1 MRQIV
6 AHDLHRN
13 GQRTN
18 VMQSAS
24 PCRHTRESTFVKH
37 RPIAAVLLF
46 FFTLLHAVNAMA
58 IEEPAYSVVATV
70 DDIEY
75 RQYAPYL
82 VAETIVEATTDRND
96 AANIGFKR
104 LFDYITGD
112 NKSQSKIAMTAPVQQ
127 SQVSEKIAMTAP
139 VQQQQ
144 SGAGWSV
151 AFVVPGEYTLAT
163 VPMPASP
170 LVSIREVPGHLLA
183 VHRYSGRWTDANL
196 RKHESVLME
205 ALEKAGDVTP
215 PVCRRCLFVCCLQF
229 DLPPDDPVTAA

>member
-1 MRQIV
+1 MNMNTIK
-6 AHDLHRN
+6 N
-13 GQRTN
+13 T
-18 VMQSAS
+18 
-24 PCRHTRESTFVKH
+24 
-37 RPIAAVLLF
+37 AVLLF

-127 SQVSEKIAMTAP
+127 TQVSEKIAMTAP

-144 SGAGWSV
+144 SGSGWSV
-151 AFVVPGEYTLAT
+151 AFVVPGEYTLDT

-170 LVSIREVPGHLLA
+170 LVNIREVPGQLLA

-196 RKHESVLME
+196 EKHQAVLME
-205 ALEKAGDVTP
+205 ALEKAGVTVTGELMSAAYNP
-215 PVCRRCLFVCCLQF
+215 PFMPPFLRRNEVMV
-229 DLPPDDPVTAA
+229 PVGAVPGL

>member
-1 MRQIV
+1 M
-6 AHDLHRN
+6 N
-13 GQRTN
+13 MNT
-18 VMQSAS
+18 
-24 PCRHTRESTFVKH
+24 VKNT
-37 RPIAAVLLF
+37 AVLLF
-46 FFTLLHAVNAMA
+46 FFTLFYAVNAMA

-82 VAETIVEATTDRND
+82 VAETIVEATADRND
-96 AANIGFKR
+96 AANVGFRR

-112 NKSQSKIAMTAPVQQ
+112 NQSQSKIAMTAPVQQ
-127 SQVSEKIAMTAP
+127 TQVSEKIAMTAP

-151 AFVVPGEYTLAT
+151 AFVVPGEYTLDT
-163 VPMPASP
+163 VPMPANP

-196 RKHESVLME
+196 RKHETVLMQ
-205 ALEKAGDVTP
+205 ALEKAGVTVTGEMMSAAYNP
-215 PVCRRCLFVCCLQF
+215 PFMPPFLRRNEVMV
-229 DLPPDDPVTAA
+229 PVLASPAPQ

>member
-1 MRQIV
+1 MNMNKV
-6 AHDLHRN
+6 
-13 GQRTN
+13 TN
-18 VMQSAS
+18 
-24 PCRHTRESTFVKH
+24 T
-37 RPIAAVLLF
+37 AVLLF
-46 FFTLLHAVNAMA
+46 LLTLLHAVNAMA

-82 VAETIVEATTDRND
+82 VAETIVEATADRND
-96 AANIGFKR
+96 AANIGFRR

-127 SQVSEKIAMTAP
+127 TQVSEKIAMTAP

-151 AFVVPGEYTLAT
+151 AFVVPVEYTLDT

-170 LVSIREVPGHLLA
+170 LVNIREVPGQLLA
-183 VHRYSGRWTDANL
+183 VHRYSGRWTDANQ
-196 RKHESVLME
+196 RKHETVLME
-205 ALEKAGDVTP
+205 ALEKAGVTVTGELMSAAYNP
-215 PVCRRCLFVCCLQF
+215 PFMPPFLRRNEVMV
-229 DLPPDDPVTAA
+229 PVQASPAL

>member
-1 MRQIV
+1 MNMNTIK
-6 AHDLHRN
+6 N
-13 GQRTN
+13 T
-18 VMQSAS
+18 
-24 PCRHTRESTFVKH
+24 
-37 RPIAAVLLF
+37 AVLLF
-46 FFTLLHAVNAMA
+46 FFTLLQAVNAMA

-82 VAETIVEATTDRND
+82 VAETIVEATADRND

-127 SQVSEKIAMTAP
+127 TQVSEKIAMTAP
-139 VQQQQ
+139 VQQKQ
-144 SGAGWSV
+144 SGSGWSV
-151 AFVVPGEYTLAT
+151 AFVVPGEYTLDT

-170 LVSIREVPGHLLA
+170 LVNIREVPGQLLA

-196 RKHESVLME
+196 EKHQAVLME
-205 ALEKAGDVTP
+205 ALEKAGVTVTGELMSAAYNP
-215 PVCRRCLFVCCLQF
+215 PFMPPFLRRNEVMVAVGSV
-229 DLPPDDPVTAA
+229 PGR

>member
-1 MRQIV
+1 MNMNKV
-6 AHDLHRN
+6 
-13 GQRTN
+13 TN
-18 VMQSAS
+18 
-24 PCRHTRESTFVKH
+24 T
-37 RPIAAVLLF
+37 AVLLF
-46 FFTLLHAVNAMA
+46 LFTLLHAVNAMA

-82 VAETIVEATTDRND
+82 VAETIVEATADRND
-96 AANIGFKR
+96 AANIGFRR

-127 SQVSEKIAMTAP
+127 TQVSEKIAMTAP

-151 AFVVPGEYTLAT
+151 AFVVPGEYTLDT

-170 LVSIREVPGHLLA
+170 LVNIREVPGQLLA
-183 VHRYSGRWTDANL
+183 VHRYSGRWTDANQ
-196 RKHESVLME
+196 RKHETVLME
-205 ALEKAGDVTP
+205 ALEKAGVTVTGELMSAAYNP
-215 PVCRRCLFVCCLQF
+215 PFMPPFLRRNEVMV
-229 DLPPDDPVTAA
+229 PVQASPAL

>member
-1 MRQIV
+1 MNMNTIK
-6 AHDLHRN
+6 N
-13 GQRTN
+13 T
-18 VMQSAS
+18 
-24 PCRHTRESTFVKH
+24 
-37 RPIAAVLLF
+37 AVLLF
-46 FFTLLHAVNAMA
+46 FFTLLQAVNAMA

-127 SQVSEKIAMTAP
+127 TQVSEKIAMTAP
-139 VQQQQ
+139 VQQKQ
-144 SGAGWSV
+144 SGSGWSI
-151 AFVVPGEYTLAT
+151 AFVVPGEYTLDT

-170 LVSIREVPGHLLA
+170 LVNIREVPGQLLA
-183 VHRYSGRWTDANL
+183 VHRYSGRWTDANQ
-196 RKHESVLME
+196 RKHETVLME
-205 ALEKAGDVTP
+205 ALEKAGVTVTGELMSAAYNP
-215 PVCRRCLFVCCLQF
+215 PFMPPFLRRNEVMV
-229 DLPPDDPVTAA
+229 PVGAVPGL

>member
-1 MRQIV
+1 M
-6 AHDLHRN
+6 N
-13 GQRTN
+13 MNT
-18 VMQSAS
+18 
-24 PCRHTRESTFVKH
+24 VKNT
-37 RPIAAVLLF
+37 AVLLF
-46 FFTLLHAVNAMA
+46 FFTLFYAVNAMA

-82 VAETIVEATTDRND
+82 VAETIVEATADRND
-96 AANIGFKR
+96 AANVGFRR

-112 NKSQSKIAMTAPVQQ
+112 NQSQSKIAMTAPVQQ
-127 SQVSEKIAMTAP
+127 TQVSEKIAMTAP

-151 AFVVPGEYTLAT
+151 AFVVPGEYTLDT
-163 VPMPASP
+163 VPMPANP

-196 RKHESVLME
+196 RKHETVLMQ
-205 ALEKAGDVTP
+205 ALEKAGVTVTGELMSAAYNP
-215 PVCRRCLFVCCLQF
+215 PFMPPFLRRNEVMV
-229 DLPPDDPVTAA
+229 PVQASPAPK

>member
-1 MRQIV
+1 MNMNTIK
-6 AHDLHRN
+6 N
-13 GQRTN
+13 T
-18 VMQSAS
+18 
-24 PCRHTRESTFVKH
+24 
-37 RPIAAVLLF
+37 AVLLF
-46 FFTLLHAVNAMA
+46 FFTLFYAVNAMA

-82 VAETIVEATTDRND
+82 VAETMVEATADRND
-96 AANIGFKR
+96 AANIGFRR

-127 SQVSEKIAMTAP
+127 TQVSEKIAMTAP

-151 AFVVPGEYTLAT
+151 AFVVPGEYTLDT

-170 LVSIREVPGHLLA
+170 LVNIREVPGQLLA
-183 VHRYSGRWTDANL
+183 VHRYSGRWTDANQ
-196 RKHESVLME
+196 RKHETVLME
-205 ALEKAGDVTP
+205 ALEKAGVTVTGELMSAAYNP
-215 PVCRRCLFVCCLQF
+215 PFMPPFLRRNEVMV
-229 DLPPDDPVTAA
+229 PVGAVPGL

>member
-1 MRQIV
+1 MNMNKV
-6 AHDLHRN
+6 
-13 GQRTN
+13 TN
-18 VMQSAS
+18 
-24 PCRHTRESTFVKH
+24 T
-37 RPIAAVLLF
+37 AVLLF
-46 FFTLLHAVNAMA
+46 LLTLLHAVNAMA

-82 VAETIVEATTDRND
+82 VAETIVEDTADRND
-96 AANIGFKR
+96 AANIGFRR

-127 SQVSEKIAMTAP
+127 TQVSEKIAMTAP

-151 AFVVPGEYTLAT
+151 AFVVPVEYTLDT

-170 LVSIREVPGHLLA
+170 LVNIREVPGQLLA
-183 VHRYSGRWTDANL
+183 VHRYSGRWTDANQ
-196 RKHESVLME
+196 RKHETVLME
-205 ALEKAGDVTP
+205 ALEKAGVTVTGELMSAAYNP
-215 PVCRRCLFVCCLQF
+215 PFMPPFLRRNEVMV
-229 DLPPDDPVTAA
+229 PVQASPAL

>member
-1 MRQIV
+1 MNKV
-6 AHDLHRN
+6 
-13 GQRTN
+13 TN
-18 VMQSAS
+18 
-24 PCRHTRESTFVKH
+24 T
-37 RPIAAVLLF
+37 AVLLF
-46 FFTLLHAVNAMA
+46 LLTLLHAVNAMA

-82 VAETIVEATTDRND
+82 VAETIVEATADRND
-96 AANIGFKR
+96 AANIGFRR

-127 SQVSEKIAMTAP
+127 TQVSEKIAMTAP

-151 AFVVPGEYTLAT
+151 AFVVPGEYTLDT

-170 LVSIREVPGHLLA
+170 LVNIREVPGQLLA
-183 VHRYSGRWTDANL
+183 VHRYSGRWTDANQ
-196 RKHESVLME
+196 RKHETVLME
-205 ALEKAGDVTP
+205 ALEKAGVTVTGELMSAAYNP
-215 PVCRRCLFVCCLQF
+215 PFMPPFLRRNEVMV
-229 DLPPDDPVTAA
+229 PVQASPAL

>member
-1 MRQIV
+1 M
-6 AHDLHRN
+6 N
-13 GQRTN
+13 MNT
-18 VMQSAS
+18 
-24 PCRHTRESTFVKH
+24 VKNT
-37 RPIAAVLLF
+37 AVLLF
-46 FFTLLHAVNAMA
+46 FFTLFYAVNAMA

-82 VAETIVEATTDRND
+82 VAETIVEATADRND
-96 AANIGFKR
+96 AANIGFRR

-112 NKSQSKIAMTAPVQQ
+112 NQSQSKIAMTAPVQQ
-127 SQVSEKIAMTAP
+127 TQVSEKIAMTAP

-151 AFVVPGEYTLAT
+151 AFVVPGEYTLDT
-163 VPMPASP
+163 VPMPANP

-196 RKHESVLME
+196 RKHETVLMQ
-205 ALEKAGDVTP
+205 ALEKAGVTVTGELMSAAYNP
-215 PVCRRCLFVCCLQF
+215 PFMPPFLRRNEVMV
-229 DLPPDDPVTAA
+229 PVLASPGL

>member
-1 MRQIV
+1 MNMNTIK
-6 AHDLHRN
+6 N
-13 GQRTN
+13 T
-18 VMQSAS
+18 
-24 PCRHTRESTFVKH
+24 
-37 RPIAAVLLF
+37 AVLLF
-46 FFTLLHAVNAMA
+46 FFTLFYAVNAMA

-82 VAETIVEATTDRND
+82 VAETMVEATADRND
-96 AANIGFKR
+96 AANIGFRR

-127 SQVSEKIAMTAP
+127 TQVSEKIAMTAP

-151 AFVVPGEYTLAT
+151 AFVVPGEYTLDT

-170 LVSIREVPGHLLA
+170 LVNIREVPGQLLA

-196 RKHESVLME
+196 EKHQAVLME
-205 ALEKAGDVTP
+205 ALEKAGVTVTGELMSAAYNP
-215 PVCRRCLFVCCLQF
+215 PFMPPFLRRNEVMV
-229 DLPPDDPVTAA
+229 PVGAVPGL

>member
-1 MRQIV
+1 MNMNKV
-6 AHDLHRN
+6 
-13 GQRTN
+13 TN
-18 VMQSAS
+18 
-24 PCRHTRESTFVKH
+24 T
-37 RPIAAVLLF
+37 AVLLF
-46 FFTLLHAVNAMA
+46 LLTLLHAVNAMA

-82 VAETIVEATTDRND
+82 VAETIVEATADRND
-96 AANIGFKR
+96 AANIGFRR

-127 SQVSEKIAMTAP
+127 TQVSEKIAMTAP

-151 AFVVPGEYTLAT
+151 AFVVPVEYTLDT

-170 LVSIREVPGHLLA
+170 LVNIREVPGQLLA
-183 VHRYSGRWTDANL
+183 VHRYSGRWTDANQ
-196 RKHESVLME
+196 RKHETVLME
-205 ALEKAGDVTP
+205 ALDKAGVTVTGELMSAAYNP
-215 PVCRRCLFVCCLQF
+215 PFMPPFLRRNEVMV
-229 DLPPDDPVTAA
+229 PVQASPAL

>member
-1 MRQIV
+1 MNKV
-6 AHDLHRN
+6 
-13 GQRTN
+13 TN
-18 VMQSAS
+18 
-24 PCRHTRESTFVKH
+24 T
-37 RPIAAVLLF
+37 AVLLF
-46 FFTLLHAVNAMA
+46 LFTLLHAVNAMA

-82 VAETIVEATTDRND
+82 VAETIVEATADRND
-96 AANIGFKR
+96 AANIGFRR

-127 SQVSEKIAMTAP
+127 TQVSEKIAMTAP

-151 AFVVPGEYTLAT
+151 AFVVPGEYTLDT

-170 LVSIREVPGHLLA
+170 LVNIREVPGQLLA
-183 VHRYSGRWTDANL
+183 VHRYSGRWTDANQ
-196 RKHESVLME
+196 RKHETVLME
-205 ALEKAGDVTP
+205 ALEKAGVTVTGELMSAAYNP
-215 PVCRRCLFVCCLQF
+215 PFMPPFLRRNEVMV
-229 DLPPDDPVTAA
+229 PVQASPAL

>member
-1 MRQIV
+1 MNMNTIK
-6 AHDLHRN
+6 N
-13 GQRTN
+13 T
-18 VMQSAS
+18 
-24 PCRHTRESTFVKH
+24 
-37 RPIAAVLLF
+37 AVLLF
-46 FFTLLHAVNAMA
+46 FFTLFYAVNAMA

-82 VAETIVEATTDRND
+82 VAETIVEATADRND
-96 AANIGFKR
+96 AANIGFRR

-127 SQVSEKIAMTAP
+127 TQVSEKIAMTAP

-151 AFVVPGEYTLAT
+151 AFVVPGEYTLDT

-170 LVSIREVPGHLLA
+170 LVNIREVPGQLLA
-183 VHRYSGRWTDANL
+183 VHRYSGRWTDANQ
-196 RKHESVLME
+196 RKHETVLME
-205 ALEKAGDVTP
+205 ALDKAGVTVTGELMSAAYNP
-215 PVCRRCLFVCCLQF
+215 PFMPPFLRRNEVMV
-229 DLPPDDPVTAA
+229 PVQASPAL

>member
-1 MRQIV
+1 MNMNTIK
-6 AHDLHRN
+6 N
-13 GQRTN
+13 T
-18 VMQSAS
+18 
-24 PCRHTRESTFVKH
+24 
-37 RPIAAVLLF
+37 AVLLF
-46 FFTLLHAVNAMA
+46 FFTLFCAVNAMA

-82 VAETIVEATTDRND
+82 VAETMVEATADRND
-96 AANIGFKR
+96 AANIGFRR

-127 SQVSEKIAMTAP
+127 TQVSEKIAMTAP

-151 AFVVPGEYTLAT
+151 AFVVPGEYTLDT

-170 LVSIREVPGHLLA
+170 LVNIREVPGQLLA

-196 RKHESVLME
+196 EKHQAVLME
-205 ALEKAGDVTP
+205 ALEKAGVTVTGELMSAAYNP
-215 PVCRRCLFVCCLQF
+215 PFMPPFLRRNEVMV
-229 DLPPDDPVTAA
+229 PVGAVPGL

>member
-1 MRQIV
+1 MNMNKV
-6 AHDLHRN
+6 
-13 GQRTN
+13 TN
-18 VMQSAS
+18 
-24 PCRHTRESTFVKH
+24 T
-37 RPIAAVLLF
+37 AVLLF
-46 FFTLLHAVNAMA
+46 LLTLLHAVNAMA

-82 VAETIVEATTDRND
+82 VAETIVEATADRND
-96 AANIGFKR
+96 AANIGFRR

-127 SQVSEKIAMTAP
+127 TQVSEKIAMTAP

-151 AFVVPGEYTLAT
+151 AFVVPGEYTLDT

-170 LVSIREVPGHLLA
+170 LVNIREVPGQLLA
-183 VHRYSGRWTDANL
+183 VHRYSGRWTDANQ
-196 RKHESVLME
+196 RKHETVLME
-205 ALEKAGDVTP
+205 ALDKAGVTVTGELMSAAYNP
-215 PVCRRCLFVCCLQF
+215 PFMPPFLRRNEVMV
-229 DLPPDDPVTAA
+229 PVQASPAL